1 LDGLQ
6 SDTSMNGIE
15 VTVDRQCEKDPD
27 RWFVIQTSRNNAKVR
42 VHVKNLFPTSGSRG
56 PKPPPA
62 SPARTRPQ
70 EGAGA
75 GSGTSAAG
83 GRGRGG
89 SRGRGRSRAARAT
102 DEAAADAGSG
112 TAGGR
117 GRGGSRGSRA
127 VRGTKEPAEVALEA
141 GPEAANGRGRGGSRG
156 GRSTTESADAA
167 GPANGASVNGSRD
180 GHPSEA
186 PSPPKAAGMDLRSWM
201 KKGSSPG
208 QSGLAQVDV
217 PTPAKGSASR
227 GRSREDVRPAGNAQE
242 LLPPPPPLKKRRADA
257 QPQPASADAE
267 VPPDSKASAS
277 RSRSRGDAPTL
288 GSSPSP
294 KHRLSD
300 STQTPAPSPERPS
313 PARVTG
319 KTPARTIEEI
329 YQKKTQLEHILLRPD
344 SYVGSVEKQ
353 RQEMFVL
360 SSKDGAADSDGP
372 KMERRVLEIVP
383 ALYKIFDEILVNAAD
398 NLVRDETMDMI
409 RVTID
414 AKGSQVSVRN
424 NGRGVPVEMHGEHHC
439 YVPELIFG
447 QLLTSDNYDD
457 NEKKVVG
464 GRNGYGAK
472 LTNIFSKQFVIET
485 ADSKRKKRY
494 KQTWTG
500 NMTKRGDP
508 EITACENEDFTCVTF
523 QPDLPRFGMSHLEP
537 DIIAL
542 MERRAYDVAAS
553 TRGRCRVY
561 LNEKELSIHSF
572 EDYVGL
578 FLSPDTFRICETYSD
593 RWQVGI
599 AVSDGS
605 GSHQVSMVNS
615 ISTTRGGTHVDYIAN
630 QAISSIMERFSKQ
643 RDSKAAMLTVKKEH
657 VRQYLWIFVNCLIEN
672 PAFDSQTKE
681 TLTTKKD
688 RFGSTCTLSDK
699 MLDAVVESGIVDAL
713 TSWSKAMSQSDLA
726 KHLNKSDYGKQ
737 ARLFGIS
744 KLEDANHAG
753 TKNSEKCT
761 LIITEGDSA
770 KALAVAGLSVI
781 GRDQYGVFP
790 LRGKMR
796 NVRDM
801 TVKQMMENQEIE
813 HLSRILALDPTREY
827 EDVRSLRYGSLMIM
841 ADQDFDGS
849 HIKGLVINFIHH
861 WFPGL
866 LKQPGFLKEFVTPIV
881 KATKDDDTKVFF
893 TIPEYEAWKEEMD
906 GARDWKCKYYKGLGT
921 STSSEAREYF
931 SDLDQHELR
940 FEHSVHEEDHDLI
953 DMAFNRARADDRKK
967 WISECEEGTFVDHS
981 QSTLTYSDFVNKEL
995 VLWAQYDVLRM
1006 IPSIVDGFKPGQR
1019 KVLHACFRKKLT
1031 SDMKV
1036 AQLSG
1041 YVAEHTAYHHGEASL
1056 QGTII
1061 GMAQNFVGSNNI
1073 NLLVPSGQFGTR
1085 IQGGKDHAASR
1096 YIFTRLSPVT
1106 RCIFPEA
1113 DDAVLEY
1120 LSEEGLSIEPKWYC
1134 PIIPMAL
1141 VNGAEGIGVG
1151 WATSIPNYNPREIIQ
1166 NIRHHLRGE
1175 PLQAMHP
1182 WYRGFKGTLTPIA
1195 GDVGKYENTGV
1206 VNVRGRSRVEIT
1218 ELPIG
1223 RWTQDYKEWT
1233 LEQLPKKDA
1242 DTRSLI
1248 TEFREYHTETSVHFS
1263 LTVPPDKLAN
1273 AESKGL
1279 HKQFHCY
1286 GRLSSTNMMLFGAD
1300 GKLKKF
1306 ETPEDILIE
1315 FAKTRLE
1322 VYGKRKEH
1330 HIAKLARE
1338 AAVLNDK
1345 ARFVLLVVQEVL
1357 IVENRPAADLC
1368 KDMRQLGLR
1377 TKSEIEQGDVSIFE
1391 VSEEMP
1397 KKKRVRTADDS
1408 DKVAADM
1415 GPEGYGYLVKMKLWT
1430 LTAEKVAEL
1439 ENQLRKK
1446 LQVLEELRKTT
1457 LEELWERDLVK
1468 LEASLDAKDKEDSK
1482 EEAEA
1487 NKLSRKKN
1495 PEAEE
1500 AMINNQCVLVLC
1512 KNSSEIKRVKTVQWR
1527 AQKRGGAKGA
1537 SVLSRA
1543 KTKNLEDGA
1552 EAEDGEAAE
1561 DPEIGSVNGIF
1572 PCHDFDALLAF
1583 TSDGHVYAMQAL
1595 DVPLK
1600 KKHETGAS
1608 ITTLLPA
1615 IEKNGHSIR
1624 SVITVPQGNLQ
1635 SVEDEFIVLVTA
1647 DGCAKKIP
1655 LKSFRNVHIIR
1666 QGKPNSAIA
1675 LEDDDN
1681 LLAVLRAT
1689 DKDVLVAASERGLV
1703 LCVKVK
1709 DLKLDKSLKTRG
1721 KIAMRFRPDDRM
1733 ACCDIAVDAAPPP
1746 AVAAPAPAASSDA
1759 PAAPVAEV
1767 PAQPSEAAAFSAPVA
1782 LPATKVAKT
1791 GGRQRRRGARAD
1803 DDDSGNSDAEMT
1815 SAPEAQAAPPAP
1827 ALVPDSSIDSSV
1839 RAAADQ
1845 DESDAESAH
1854 QDDEEASAEESAA
1867 ISLDA
1872 VIAARAAAEA
1882 ADDDME
1888 DDKEEASEN
1897 EEPEGTKTTTQPL
1910 PGKDGGLTSTLSM
1923 LIITSSGNGKR
1934 VLLKDL
1940 GIQRRGRQGRKAIKV
1955 EDSQKVAALC
1965 IVPGDQIVKPPRR
1978 PAEPWELFKEKHI
1991 QNIRGKFENEELL
2004 QKLNEA
2010 NELNFVELFSQA
2022 SEADRTPYNEQHAND
2037 QKVYEAAVEVRK
2049 QQMQSAAL
2057 SQHGQ
2062 VIVCTHKGLV
2072 KRLMSITVG
2081 VMKRG
2086 SNKGNPIMKL
2096 DRNDFVISAAVVSA
2110 VDNER
2115 DDVAAEQDDAEDA
2128 GASGTPEPETS
2139 MDAGVAPADEQ
2150 GAPSPAP
2157 SPAKKSPAP
2166 APAASPA
2173 LAAASAQKRGRPRK
2187 STH

>member
-1 LDGLQ
+1 M
-6 SDTSMNGIE
+6 SD
-15 VTVDRQCEKDPD
+15 
-27 RWFVIQTSRNNAKVR
+27 
-42 VHVKNLFPTSGSRG
+42 
-56 PKPPPA
+56 PA
-62 SPARTRPQ
+62 
-70 EGAGA
+70 
-75 GSGTSAAG
+75 TSATA
-83 GRGRGG
+83 
-89 SRGRGRSRAARAT
+89 SS
-102 DEAAADAGSG
+102 SS
-112 TAGGR
+112 TAGKQ
-117 GRGGSRGSRA
+117 
-127 VRGTKEPAEVALEA
+127 TQ
-141 GPEAANGRGRGGSRG
+141 
-156 GRSTTESADAA
+156 
-167 GPANGASVNGSRD
+167 
-180 GHPSEA
+180 
-186 PSPPKAAGMDLRSWM
+186 M
-201 KKGSSPG
+201 
-208 QSGLAQVDV
+208 
-217 PTPAKGSASR
+217 
-227 GRSREDVRPAGNAQE
+227 
-242 LLPPPPPLKKRRADA
+242 RR
-257 QPQPASADAE
+257 
-267 VPPDSKASAS
+267 
-277 RSRSRGDAPTL
+277 
-288 GSSPSP
+288 
-294 KHRLSD
+294 
-300 STQTPAPSPERPS
+300 
-313 PARVTG
+313 G
-319 KTPARTIEEI
+319 KTIEQI
-329 YQKKTQLEHILLRPD
+329 YQKKSQLEHILLRPD
-344 SYVGSVEKQ
+344 TYVGSTEQQQEKLWVFDEAKG
-353 RQEMFVL
+353 RMKFREIRFVP
-360 SSKDGAADSDGP
+360 G
-372 KMERRVLEIVP
+372 
-383 ALYKIFDEILVNAAD
+383 LYKIFDEILVNAAD
-398 NLVRDETMDMI
+398 NFQRDPENMTYI
-409 RVTID
+409 KVNINQEE
-414 AKGSQVSVRN
+414 GWISIEN
-424 NGRGVPVEMHGEHHC
+424 NGKTLPVEVHKEHKM
-439 YVPELIFG
+439 YVPEMVFG
-447 QLLTSDNYDD
+447 HLLTSDNYDD
-457 NEKKVVG
+457 DEEKVTG

-472 LTNIFSKQFVIET
+472 LTNIFSTKFMIECADGKRNQKYVQTWEGNMGTKAKPKISQFKGGKDHTKVTFYPDLAKFGMTRLDEDIV
-485 ADSKRKKRY
+485 ALMKKRVI
-494 KQTWTG
+494 
-500 NMTKRGDP
+500 D
-508 EITACENEDFTCVTF
+508 
-523 QPDLPRFGMSHLEP
+523 
-537 DIIAL
+537 
-542 MERRAYDVAAS
+542 AAGS
-553 TRGRCRVY
+553 TSKKCKVY
-561 LNEKELSIHSF
+561 LNDNMVAVKEF
-572 EDYVGL
+572 KDYVDLYFDEGDEQPKIYDR
-578 FLSPDTFRICETYSD
+578 FGD
-593 RWQVGI
+593 RWEYVVALSEGQFQ
-599 AVSDGS
+599 
-605 GSHQVSMVNS
+605 QVSFVNS
-615 ISTTRGGTHVDYIAN
+615 INTIKGGTHVMHVADQFVEAIHKKAN
-630 QAISSIMERFSKQ
+630 AKNKGGMDIKPF
-643 RDSKAAMLTVKKEH
+643 H
-657 VRQYLWIFVNCLIEN
+657 VRSHLWIFVNSLIVN
-672 PAFDSQTKE
+672 PTFDSQTKE
-681 TLTTKKD
+681 TMTLKQSK
-688 RFGSTCTLSDK
+688 FGSKCEVSDSTINK
-699 MLDAVVESGIVDAL
+699 VLKTGIVDTVLQWA
-713 TSWSKAMSQSDLA
+713 KAKESIDM
-726 KHLNKSDYGKQ
+726 KKKMKSTGRV
-737 ARLFGIS
+737 ARLLGIP
-744 KLEDANHAG
+744 KLEDANLAG
-753 TKNSEKCT
+753 SGKSSEECT
-761 LIITEGDSA
+761 LILTEGDSA
-770 KALAVAGLSVI
+770 KSLAVAGLSVV
-781 GRDQYGVFP
+781 GRDRYGVFP
-790 LRGKMR
+790 LRGKPL
-796 NVRDM
+796 NVREASFQQTM
-801 TVKQMMENQEIE
+801 NNNEIQN
-813 HLSRILALDPTREY
+813 IIKIMGLDPKKEY
-827 EDVRSLRYGSLMIM
+827 ETSKGLRYGSVMIM

>member
-1 LDGLQ
+1 
-6 SDTSMNGIE
+6 
-15 VTVDRQCEKDPD
+15 
-27 RWFVIQTSRNNAKVR
+27 
-42 VHVKNLFPTSGSRG
+42 
-56 PKPPPA
+56 
-62 SPARTRPQ
+62 
-70 EGAGA
+70 
-75 GSGTSAAG
+75 
-83 GRGRGG
+83 
-89 SRGRGRSRAARAT
+89 
-102 DEAAADAGSG
+102 
-112 TAGGR
+112 
-117 GRGGSRGSRA
+117 
-127 VRGTKEPAEVALEA
+127 
-141 GPEAANGRGRGGSRG
+141 
-156 GRSTTESADAA
+156 
-167 GPANGASVNGSRD
+167 
-180 GHPSEA
+180 
-186 PSPPKAAGMDLRSWM
+186 
-201 KKGSSPG
+201 
-208 QSGLAQVDV
+208 
-217 PTPAKGSASR
+217 
-227 GRSREDVRPAGNAQE
+227 
-242 LLPPPPPLKKRRADA
+242 
-257 QPQPASADAE
+257 
-267 VPPDSKASAS
+267 
-277 RSRSRGDAPTL
+277 
-288 GSSPSP
+288 
-294 KHRLSD
+294 
-300 STQTPAPSPERPS
+300 
-313 PARVTG
+313 
-319 KTPARTIEEI
+319 
-329 YQKKTQLEHILLRPD
+329 
-344 SYVGSVEKQ
+344 
-353 RQEMFVL
+353 
-360 SSKDGAADSDGP
+360 
-372 KMERRVLEIVP
+372 
-383 ALYKIFDEILVNAAD
+383 
-398 NLVRDETMDMI
+398 
-409 RVTID
+409 
-414 AKGSQVSVRN
+414 
-424 NGRGVPVEMHGEHHC
+424 
-439 YVPELIFG
+439 
-447 QLLTSDNYDD
+447 
-457 NEKKVVG
+457 
-464 GRNGYGAK
+464 
-472 LTNIFSKQFVIET
+472 
-485 ADSKRKKRY
+485 
-494 KQTWTG
+494 
-500 NMTKRGDP
+500 
-508 EITACENEDFTCVTF
+508 
-523 QPDLPRFGMSHLEP
+523 
-537 DIIAL
+537 
-542 MERRAYDVAAS
+542 
-553 TRGRCRVY
+553 
-561 LNEKELSIHSF
+561 
-572 EDYVGL
+572 
-578 FLSPDTFRICETYSD
+578 
-593 RWQVGI
+593 
-599 AVSDGS
+599 
-605 GSHQVSMVNS
+605 
-615 ISTTRGGTHVDYIAN
+615 
-630 QAISSIMERFSKQ
+630 
-643 RDSKAAMLTVKKEH
+643 
-657 VRQYLWIFVNCLIEN
+657 
-672 PAFDSQTKE
+672 
-681 TLTTKKD
+681 
-688 RFGSTCTLSDK
+688 
-699 MLDAVVESGIVDAL
+699 
-713 TSWSKAMSQSDLA
+713 
-726 KHLNKSDYGKQ
+726 
-737 ARLFGIS
+737 
-744 KLEDANHAG
+744 
-753 TKNSEKCT
+753 
-761 LIITEGDSA
+761 
-770 KALAVAGLSVI
+770 
-781 GRDQYGVFP
+781 
-790 LRGKMR
+790 
-796 NVRDM
+796 
-801 TVKQMMENQEIE
+801 
-813 HLSRILALDPTREY
+813 
-827 EDVRSLRYGSLMIM
+827 M
-841 ADQDFDGS
+841 A
-849 HIKGLVINFIHH
+849 
-861 WFPGL
+861 
-866 LKQPGFLKEFVTPIV
+866 
-881 KATKDDDTKVFF
+881 
-893 TIPEYEAWKEEMD
+893 
-906 GARDWKCKYYKGLGT
+906 
-921 STSSEAREYF
+921 
-931 SDLDQHELR
+931 
-940 FEHSVHEEDHDLI
+940 
-953 DMAFNRARADDRKK
+953 
-967 WISECEEGTFVDHS
+967 
-981 QSTLTYSDFVNKEL
+981 
-995 VLWAQYDVLRM
+995 
-1006 IPSIVDGFKPGQR
+1006 
-1019 KVLHACFRKKLT
+1019 
-1031 SDMKV
+1031 
-1036 AQLSG
+1036 
-1041 YVAEHTAYHHGEASL
+1041 
-1056 QGTII
+1056 
-1061 GMAQNFVGSNNI
+1061 
-1073 NLLVPSGQFGTR
+1073 
-1085 IQGGKDHAASR
+1085 
-1096 YIFTRLSPVT
+1096 
-1106 RCIFPEA
+1106 
-1113 DDAVLEY
+1113 
-1120 LSEEGLSIEPKWYC
+1120 IEPKWYC
-1134 PIIPMAL
+1134 PIIPLVA
-1141 VNGAEGIGVG
+1141 VNGADGIGVG
-1151 WATSIPNYNPREIIQ
+1151 YSTSVPNYNPRELIA
-1166 NIRHHLRGE
+1166 NVRRFLRE
-1175 PLQAMHP
+1175 EELQPMVP
-1182 WYRGFKGTLTPIA
+1182 WYRGFKGTVTPNEWSP
-1195 GDVGKYENTGV
+1195 GKYDVCGIAAK
-1206 VNVRGRSRVEIT
+1206 RGRTRLEIT
-1218 ELPIG
+1218 ELPVR